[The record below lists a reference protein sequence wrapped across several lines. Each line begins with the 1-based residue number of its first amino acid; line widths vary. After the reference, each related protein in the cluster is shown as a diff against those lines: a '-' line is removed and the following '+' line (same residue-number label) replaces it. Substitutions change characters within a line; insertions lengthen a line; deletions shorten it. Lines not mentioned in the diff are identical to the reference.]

1 MLRGLERRVSRGIV
15 RDDAPG
21 LDALRLLARI
31 LPENIMKPLTAI
43 VLLAGAVL
51 AFIAWNTEPPLE
63 IEAREVPISLEAEPA
78 EGNVL
83 YAFEVEGV
91 CCASCPPALRE
102 ALSDLEGVS
111 EIAVNTETQRVE
123 IEAAVGMDVEDMAQA
138 MTFDKYV
145 ARPLE

>member
-1 MLRGLERRVSRGIV
+1 MIRYIYFDV
-15 RDDAPG
+15 AH
-21 LDALRLLARI
+21 LLQTLHASDI
-31 LPENIMKPLTAI
+31 HLSA
-43 VLLAGAVL
+43 
-51 AFIAWNTEPPLE
+51 
-63 IEAREVPISLEAEPA
+63 
-78 EGNVL
+78 L